1 MPRSIEA
8 KHGSSL
14 FNATLSYVKWIEI
27 GCVEILSIGRKFQ
40 KYKIKHLA
48 KHGEL
53 FGFSFDEIM
62 HEVSK
67 SELLVVKQNNMS
79 GIGKCYLTHSKLALL
94 LNPKIT
100 PGFAFAY
107 VLLNT
112 EPLDKIRA
120 QAKELRTDNAVAKA
134 AKKPTKPKAD
144 LKTRRDVI

>member
-1 MPRSIEA
+1 
-8 KHGSSL
+8 
-14 FNATLSYVKWIEI
+14 
-27 GCVEILSIGRKFQ
+27 
-40 KYKIKHLA
+40 
-48 KHGEL
+48 
-53 FGFSFDEIM
+53 
-62 HEVSK
+62 
-67 SELLVVKQNNMS
+67 MS
-79 GIGKCYLTHSKLALL
+79 
-94 LNPKIT
+94 NPKIT